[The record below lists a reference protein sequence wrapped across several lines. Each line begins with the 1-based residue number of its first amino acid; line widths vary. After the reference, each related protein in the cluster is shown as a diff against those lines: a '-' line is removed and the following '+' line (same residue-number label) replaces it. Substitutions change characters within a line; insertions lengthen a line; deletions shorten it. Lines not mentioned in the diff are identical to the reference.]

1 VDEAASVDG
10 AVGGAATRL
19 VDAADRLGE
28 ARTGDDGSDLVPAE
42 GGSDI
47 LAGQRIEHWKWLS
60 GRLTGEVMGN
70 DAASGWSSM
79 QKWCGRL
86 AQTVRTGGEGGGARG
101 FRQMVRRLGA
111 QDDDLAGVRLVA
123 SS

>member
-10 AVGGAATRL
+10 VVGGAATRL

-47 LAGQRIEHWKWLS
+47 LPGQRIEHWKWLS

-70 DAASGWSSM
+70 DAASGVE
-79 QKWCGRL
+79 L
-86 AQTVRTGGEGGGARG
+86 NAETVWPAGADSED
-101 FRQMVRRLGA
+101 RR
-111 QDDDLAGVRLVA
+111 
-123 SS
+123 